1 MRFSSRQ
8 RGAEETMAYV
18 TYHRTD
24 AVHATIHPQSKS
36 GWRKLAWGRLF
47 ALAATIG
54 LWAGLIAAARAIF

>member
-24 AVHATIHPQSKS
+24 AVHATTYPK
-36 GWRKLAWGRLF
+36 RKLAWGRLF
-47 ALAATIG
+47 ALAGAIG
-54 LWAGLIAAARAIF
+54 LWVGLIAGARAIF

>member
-8 RGAEETMAYV
+8 RGEEETMAYV

-24 AVHATIHPQSKS
+24 AAVHATITPQ
-36 GWRKLAWGRLF
+36 RKLAWGRLF

>member
-24 AVHATIHPQSKS
+24 AVHATIHPK
-36 GWRKLAWGRLF
+36 RKLAWGRLF
-47 ALAATIG
+47 ALAATVG
-54 LWAGLIAAARAIF
+54 LWVGLIAGARAIF